1 MAQQVLSCAWNRV
14 VPQLGEFSRF
24 SQLSKHFWIFEFK
37 HFPIL
42 FVIFWLCQNSVSLS
56 LWVCDSTR
64 AFPLGP
70 GTEKTPRHIL
80 CSSSN
85 TGTTVVVNWE
95 GEQWFQTCLFTAR
108 RQGRAQRRTGDRNVT
123 WHGPGPAWHRFK
135 DFTSPKVLGL
145 LGLLGLLALLGLLD
159 SGHLHDLIEFLLV
172 PASQV
177 WDLKQKKEVISFQA
191 DWGSNSADFGAPAQN
206 SWKCQMSK
214 EIKYLRDR
222 TDNFELNLERKSKWI
237 ESLSLNLL
245 GSWWFFSIPFLDR
258 VAELC
263 RRILQ
268 VAYAAQAWLGIPRCR
283 KMRGKCRKQG
293 WVMGSHGES
302 LCDRLC
308 EPPCESLRVSLDIT

>member
-1 MAQQVLSCAWNRV
+1 MLCRSLENLADLASCPNISEFLNSNIFPSFLSSFDYVR
-14 VPQLGEFSRF
+14 
-24 SQLSKHFWIFEFK
+24 I
-37 HFPIL
+37 
-42 FVIFWLCQNSVSLS
+42 LS
-56 LWVCDSTR
+56 L
-64 AFPLGP
+64 
-70 GTEKTPRHIL
+70 
-80 CSSSN
+80 
-85 TGTTVVVNWE
+85 
-95 GEQWFQTCLFTAR
+95 CLSGFATQLVHFRSA
-108 RQGRAQRRTGDRNVT
+108 RAQRKHQGTFYVHRATQEPLSSWTEKVNSGSRHAFLLPDGRAGLSACRTGDRNVT

-145 LGLLGLLALLGLLD
+145 LGLLALLGLLGLLGLLRLLRLLD

-222 TDNFELNLERKSKWI
+222 TDSFELNLERKSKWI

-258 VAELC
+258 FAELC

-283 KMRGKCRKQG
+283 KTHGKCRKQG
-293 WVMGSHGES
+293 WVMVSHGES

>member
-1 MAQQVLSCAWNRV
+1 MSEFCLFVSLGLRLNSCISARPGHRENTKAHFMFIEQHRNHCRRMRLRRWTV
-14 VPQLGEFSRF
+14 VPDMPFYCPTRRAG
-24 SQLSKHFWIFEFK
+24 LSA
-37 HFPIL
+37 
-42 FVIFWLCQNSVSLS
+42 C
-56 LWVCDSTR
+56 
-64 AFPLGP
+64 
-70 GTEKTPRHIL
+70 
-80 CSSSN
+80 
-85 TGTTVVVNWE
+85 
-95 GEQWFQTCLFTAR
+95 
-108 RQGRAQRRTGDRNVT
+108 RTGDRNVT

-145 LGLLGLLALLGLLD
+145 LGLLGLLALLGLLGLLRLLD

-222 TDNFELNLERKSKWI
+222 TDSFELNLERKSKWI

-258 VAELC
+258 FAELC

-283 KMRGKCRKQG
+283 KTHGKCRKQG
-293 WVMGSHGES
+293 WVMVSHGES